1 VTATRIDDGH
11 IRRFVAASGD
21 ANRLH
26 VDPEFARRTMYG
38 RCVVHGALVA
48 IVMLGAVEEAMLG
61 QARSLDL
68 SFAQPVFPGEDLTL
82 RSGPRHPGRV
92 TVEAWSR
99 GQACARITVEAGGSV
114 LPPVPPRALAC
125 RSEPRRLTLAD
136 LESAAGADYGDVY
149 APNVAGLRELAAQ
162 LGAGDIPDALLAW
175 LAAASYTVGMLVPG
189 ADAVFAAARIE
200 RSDGPGPARLEVVPG
215 ARQPATGLLE
225 VRARFGYG
233 AASADLRLRA
243 FVRPGVPGPRP
254 DVLLG
259 HLPPSAALSGRQALV
274 VGASRGLGASVAGAL
289 ATQGATVWVG
299 YARSDGLAEEL
310 RAEFGAERIRPVRFD
325 AADGED
331 TRAAIARITRTAG
344 SLDGAAL
351 CAAPPPQALPLH
363 RDAVPTALAYL
374 AESMAMTL
382 YPLCE
387 VLPHVAPGGWLALV
401 SSSAVTDPPA
411 AWPHYVAAKGAV
423 EALAG
428 YCRRHFGLRVATI
441 RPPRMR
447 TDMTNGPTSGIGAAA
462 PEAVAAAIV
471 RWVLDN
477 RTGEEILA
485 PDQLT
490 AEAPR

>member
-1 VTATRIDDGH
+1 MTAPRLDDGH
-11 IRRFVAASGD
+11 IRRFAAASGD
-21 ANRLH
+21 VNPLH
-26 VDPEFARRTMYG
+26 IDPEFARRTMYG

-48 IVMLGAVEEAMLG
+48 IVALGSVEEAMLG

-68 SFAQPVFPGEDLTL
+68 RFAQPVFPGDDLTL

-92 TVEAWSR
+92 AVEAWSR
-99 GQACARITVEAGGSV
+99 GQLAARITVEAGGSV
-114 LPPVPPRALAC
+114 LPPVPPWPLAC
-125 RSEPRRLTLAD
+125 QSEPRRLTLAG
-136 LESAAGADYGDVY
+136 LEAAPGADYGDAY
-149 APNVAGLRELAAQ
+149 APDVAGLRELAAQ
-162 LGAGDIPDALLAW
+162 LGAGGIPDALLAW

-200 RSDGPGPARLEVVPG
+200 RSDVPGPAHLEAIPG

-243 FVRPGVPGPRP
+243 FVRPRIPGPRR
-254 DVLLG
+254 DVLLD
-259 HLPPSAALSGRQALV
+259 HLPPSAALSGRHALV

-289 ATQGATVWVG
+289 ATQGATVWAG
-299 YARSDGLAEEL
+299 YARSGGPVEEL
-310 RAEFGAERIRPVRFD
+310 RQEFGAERIRPVRFD
-325 AADGED
+325 AADAED
-331 TRAAIARITRTAG
+331 TRAAIAQITRTAG
-344 SLDGAAL
+344 SLDGVAL

-382 YPLCE
+382 YPLSE
-387 VLPHVAPGGWLALV
+387 VLPHIAPGGWLALV
-401 SSSAVTDPPA
+401 SSSAIADPPA
-411 AWPHYVAAKGAV
+411 SWPHYVAAKGAV

-428 YCRRHFGLRVATI
+428 YGRRHFGLRVATI
-441 RPPRMR
+441 RPPLMR
-447 TDMTNGPTSGIGAAA
+447 TDMTNGPTGAIGAVA

-477 RTGEEILA
+477 RPGGEILA

-490 AEAPR
+490 AEVLR